1 MKLSDI
7 ERRIIEHALGNP
19 EKPYRDHYAAAA
31 DTEEYRACEALVGR
45 GLTGGETVVVDGQY
59 GLRPGRQVR
68 IASGPRR

>member
-45 GLTGGETVVVDGQY
+45 GLMTAGQPLSYGRFFHVSETGRLALSRAGD
-59 GLRPGRQVR
+59 
-68 IASGPRR
+68 